1 MQKKIN
7 QIEEDNIQDQN
18 NFFKEIKTLF
28 SDKSKIADA
37 KCKIETLKS
46 SLLKKQSISLYI
58 QTTRGYQHCYGL
70 SLRVEAKEKSCIS

>member
-46 SLLKKQSISLYI
+46 SLLKKQS
-58 QTTRGYQHCYGL
+58 T
-70 SLRVEAKEKSCIS
+70 